1 MRNIRYQEKTMQK
14 YKMKGNVKL
23 KREIPIAKP
32 VLGKEEEEA
41 VKKVLQS
48 GILTQGKKVK
58 SFEETFANYIGVEH
72 AVAVTNGTSALDI
85 ALKTLR
91 IGLGDEVIVPAFSFI
106 ASSNC
111 VLFQGAKPVFADIDQ
126 RSFNI
131 DPSDVNEKITA
142 KTKAI
147 IAVHLFGQSVQ
158 MEELKEIAQDH
169 GILLI
174 EDAAQAHGAEY
185 KGKKVGGLSN
195 ISCFSFYATKNMT
208 TGEGG
213 MITTNNGELAKKAYL
228 LRDHGQTEKYHHT
241 ILGYNYRMTELSAA
255 VGLVQLKKLD
265 KLNKKRRKNAWM
277 LTNGIEKIPG
287 LTPPYV
293 EEYAKHVFY
302 QYVVKVEEDYPL
314 ERNELA
320 DYLEKMG
327 IGVAVHYPTPI
338 YRQPLYHE
346 LGYDKMI
353 CPMAEE
359 SCKRVLSLP
368 VHPSVD
374 EEDIQYILDVLKK
387 NE

>member
-1 MRNIRYQEKTMQK
+1 MRT
-14 YKMKGNVKL
+14 
-23 KREIPIAKP
+23 IPIAKP
-32 VLGKEEEEA
+32 ILGKEEEEA
-41 VKKVLQS
+41 VREVFES
-48 GILTQGKKVK
+48 GILVQGKKVRQ
-58 SFEETFANYIGVEH
+58 FEREFARYIGAKY
-72 AVAVTNGTSALDI
+72 AVAVANGTMALDT
-85 ALKTLR
+85 ALKALKL
-91 IGLGDEVIVPAFSFI
+91 GPGDEVVTPAFSFI

-111 VLFQGAKPVFADIDQ
+111 ILYQGARPVFADINQ
-126 RSFNI
+126 RTFNI
-131 DPSDVNEKITA
+131 DPSSVANKVNA

-147 IAVHLFGQSVQ
+147 IPVHLFGHPAD
-158 MEELKEIAQDH
+158 MDALRETAEDHEIA
-169 GILLI
+169 LV

-185 KGKKVGGLSN
+185 KGEKLGGLGD
-195 ISCFSFYATKNMT
+195 IGCFSFYATKNMT

-213 MITTNNGELAKKAYL
+213 MITTNNGELARRARL
-228 LRDHGQTEKYHHT
+228 LRDHGQTEKYHHL

-265 KLNKKRRKNAWM
+265 ELNEKRIKNAKM
-277 LTNGIEKIPG
+277 LNEGIEKIRG

-320 DYLEKMG
+320 DHLEKMG

-387 NE
+387 NELGQSE